1 MIVLH
6 SFSNH
11 NLVDGQ
17 KVLYDANQQQPL
29 GVGTFNGSNEL
40 TGKTLIEDATYYVQ
54 LINST
59 SINLYESLADYNAG
73 INTVGFTTGGNAGV
87 QKFKTE
93 PKNVLSG
100 IKVVNGGTGTQIENS
115 RVKASGIS
123 TITDAVTFIDHG
135 FGEGERV
142 VYSYE
147 TTAISGLSTERQ
159 YYTIKLDDNTFRPLM
174 LELVEQT

>member
-1 MIVLH
+1 MIVLQLH
-6 SFSNH
+6 SNH

-29 GVGTFNGSNEL
+29 GVGTPIDNEL

-73 INTVGFTTGGNAGV
+73 INTVGFTTGGNAEI

-100 IKVVNGGTGTQIENS
+100 IKVVNGGTGYTNRKL
-115 RVKASGIS
+115 RVKSIWY
-123 TITDAVTFIDHG
+123 FQ
-135 FGEGERV
+135 
-142 VYSYE
+142 
-147 TTAISGLSTERQ
+147 L
-159 YYTIKLDDNTFRPLM
+159 LLM
-174 LELVEQT
+174 L